1 MIGTLL
7 RVVVL
12 VVVIAAAAAFF
23 MGYRIADRTDGAP
36 ARGPVAATGTAP
48 QVDTSRARDAGA
60 KIGETVAVASNEAQH
75 ALGNASL
82 TAKIKAKMTLDD
94 TVKAARID
102 VDTTDGVVTLTGT
115 VSSQAERTRALQ
127 LARETAGV
135 KTVHDRLV
143 VR

>member
-1 MIGTLL
+1 MIGSLVRLVLL
-7 RVVVL
+7 L
-12 VVVIAAAAAFF
+12 VVIAAAAAFF
-23 MGYRIADRTDGAP
+23 MGYRVADLRDGAP
-36 ARGPVAATGTAP
+36 ARGPAATPAPAP
-48 QVDTSRARDAGA
+48 QVDTGRARDAGA
-60 KIGETVAVASNEAQH
+60 KIGETVAVGANQAQH

-127 LARETAGV
+127 LARETDGV

>member
-60 KIGETVAVASNEAQH
+60 KIGETVAVGANQAQH

-115 VSSQAERTRALQ
+115 VSSQAERTRAVQ

>member
-23 MGYRIADRTDGAP
+23 MGYRIADRTDGTP
-36 ARGPVAATGTAP
+36 ARVTEPGTAP

-60 KIGETVAVASNEAQH
+60 KIGETVAAGANEAQH
-75 ALGNASL
+75 ALSNASL

-102 VDTTDGVVTLTGT
+102 VDTTDGVVTLSGT

-127 LARETAGV
+127 LARETEGV